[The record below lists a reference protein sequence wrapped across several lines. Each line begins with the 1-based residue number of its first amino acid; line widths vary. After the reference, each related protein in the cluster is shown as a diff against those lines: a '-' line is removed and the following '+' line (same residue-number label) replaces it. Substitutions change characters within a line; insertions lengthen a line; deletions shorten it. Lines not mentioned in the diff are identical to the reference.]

1 MPENNNNDRSLLRTV
16 YLVYF
21 LDDSVISAEYRLTV
35 EKKDITDSAVSME
48 LKTKSL
54 QGKAN
59 KVSPSVLNLTTV
71 QESMRTH
78 KTKQSL

>member
-1 MPENNNNDRSLLRTV
+1 MTGQYYGLFT
-16 YLVYF
+16 LVDF

-35 EKKDITDSAVSME
+35 EKKDITDSAVFME

-59 KVSPSVLNLTTV
+59 KVSPSILNLPRV
-71 QESMRTH
+71 Q
-78 KTKQSL
+78 L